1 MSNGFSTR
9 GLLDALFRHTGE
21 QVLVFDH
28 DLICRFANKAACD
41 YKSMTE
47 EYLLGHHAS
56 TIFSPDRYES
66 TTYGALQK
74 ALSGETIQYRIW
86 RDQHAG
92 GQRGF
97 DVRIEPVPDS
107 SGQFLGALFSAKDIS
122 AQMQAEERAR
132 LAMMMFEHTT
142 EGLMMLGATRRIQM
156 VNPAFT
162 HLLGYSM
169 EETIRNEPE
178 MFVPSLRTGEQP
190 YAEVWHALEYNHS
203 WQGEITYRR
212 RDGRHVPTWQTMVRV
227 RDGRGEIEHYLA
239 ILNDLTERQ
248 RFEHQVEQLVYYDVL
263 TGLPNRALLSD
274 RINQAMVRTERR
286 AGQLAIV
293 FIDLDR
299 FKAINN
305 SLGNHLGDQILQA
318 VATRLK
324 RIAGEEGTVSR
335 YGADQF
341 VTLLPQINSPDQA
354 STFSHHVLDALCVP
368 HEVGGQ
374 SLTVTASLGISV
386 YPDDG
391 ENREALIQHA
401 ETAMHAVKKAGRNN
415 FRFYTQDM
423 NQRSTE
429 FLLLENNL
437 RKGLQK
443 QEFVL
448 YYQPQIDLKTRAV
461 VGLEALIRWQH
472 PEFGIVPPNRFISA
486 AEETGLIMPLG
497 KWVIQEACKQNKAWQ
512 NAGVLFAPV
521 AVNVSARQFGEQ
533 LESLTREALE
543 DTGLEAHWLELE
555 VTESTLMEDLN
566 EAILM
571 LSTLKQMGVH
581 LAVDDFG
588 TGYSSLAYLKR
599 FPIDKLKVDR
609 SFIIDILEDPDDAAI
624 AGAVISLAKNLRL
637 KVIAEG
643 VENAAQLDFLAELG
657 CDEIQGYWIAKP
669 LPAEQIPIF
678 LAEWN
683 ARKS

>member
-1 MSNGFSTR
+1 MPDGYSIH

-21 QVLVFDH
+21 QVMVFDH
-28 DLICRFANKAACD
+28 ELICRFVNKAACD
-41 YKSMTE
+41 YKALSE
-47 EYLLGHHAS
+47 ENFLGYHAS
-56 TIFSPDRYES
+56 TIFSPDRYE
-66 TTYGALQK
+66 TAIYGALQK
-74 ALSGETIQYRIW
+74 ALSGETVHYRIW
-86 RDQHAG
+86 REHHLG
-92 GQRGF
+92 GQCGF
-97 DVRIEPVPDS
+97 DVRVEPVPDRT
-107 SGQFLGALFSAKDIS
+107 GQLLGALFSARDIS
-122 AQMQAEERAR
+122 EQIKAEERAR

-142 EGLMMLGATRRIQM
+142 EGLMMLGADQRIQV

-162 HLLGYSM
+162 TLLGYSVD
-169 EETIRNEPE
+169 ETLRNQPE
-178 MFVPSLRTGEQP
+178 MFVPSLANGEQP
-190 YAEVWHALEYNHS
+190 YTEVWHALEYNHS

-212 RDGRHVPTWQTMVRV
+212 RDGRQVPTWQTMVRV
-227 RDGRGEIEHYLA
+227 RDAAGDIKHYLA

-248 RFEHQVEQLVYYDVL
+248 RFEDQVEQLVYYDIL

-274 RINQAMVRTERR
+274 RISQAMARTERR
-286 AGQLAIV
+286 NGQLAIV
-293 FIDLDR
+293 FLDLDR

-305 SLGNHLGDQILQA
+305 TLGNALGDQLLRA
-318 VATRLK
+318 VSDRLK
-324 RIAGEEGTVSR
+324 QVAGSEATVSR

-341 VTLLPQINSPDQA
+341 VILLPQINNPDQA
-354 STFSHHVLDALCVP
+354 SALAHHVLDALNVP
-368 HEVGGQ
+368 HEIGEQ
-374 SLTVTASLGISV
+374 TLTVTASLGISV

-391 ENREALIQHA
+391 DNREGLIQHA
-401 ETAMHAVKKAGRNN
+401 ETAMHATKKAGRNN

-461 VGLEALIRWQH
+461 IGMEALIRWQH

-512 NAGVLFAPV
+512 QAGLLFAPI

-533 LESLTREALE
+533 LESLTREALQN
-543 DTGLEAHWLELE
+543 TGLDAHWLELE

-571 LSTLKQMGVH
+571 LGTLKHMGVH

-669 LPAEQIPIF
+669 LPADQIPLF
-678 LAEWN
+678 LTDWCTRN
-683 ARKS
+683 T